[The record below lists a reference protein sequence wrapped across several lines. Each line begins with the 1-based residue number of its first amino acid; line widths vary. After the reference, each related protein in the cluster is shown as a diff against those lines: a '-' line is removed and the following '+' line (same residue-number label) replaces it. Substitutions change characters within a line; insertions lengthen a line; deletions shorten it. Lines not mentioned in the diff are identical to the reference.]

1 MKDVRECKILH
12 ILWDKI
18 IRIIIILQKREDTVK
33 NENKFLSE
41 KTLEI
46 MSVSVYNVRG
56 PQGNDFTNIDTKKI
70 VEWGIRFMVFS
81 SLFFILFFL
90 PLNLFFYCFMP
101 NIKAKN
107 IEMLIFSLIFYSW
120 GGPKYLLLLMGMVW
134 IAWFS
139 ALRIEQYRRNQR
151 KRKQWLTAGCVG
163 LALILGIFK
172 YLTFFLTNVQALF
185 HVPSVVPQ
193 IVLPI
198 GISFYTFQLLS
209 YVVDVYRGEVQAQ
222 KKYWMLL
229 LYAGLFHQCIAGPI
243 VRYEYV
249 ADELENRSARL
260 PLIGKGIRRF
270 FVGLAKK
277 AVLAN
282 SCASIADSLLPSI
295 TQELA
300 GIPAAGLWV
309 GMLMY
314 MLQIYLDFSA
324 YSDMAIGMGQMI
336 GLHYEENFNYPYMA
350 VSVKDFWRRWHMTL
364 STFFRDYVYIPLGG
378 SRCGKLKNVRNLFVV
393 WLLTGFWHGASWN
406 YVLWGLYFF
415 VFLLMERAFLGKLLE
430 KIPSV
435 FGHIYALIV
444 VFFGWVLFRSE
455 NMGNILVILKGM
467 FGKNENGFM
476 NIHTEIILKNN
487 LFFMIFAVLA
497 CTPLL
502 KKGKEML
509 LHWYSRRSRLAYPV
523 YVGQVVLMMIL
534 WGLSVLALVGNS
546 YNPFLYFQF

>member
-1 MKDVRECKILH
+1 
-12 ILWDKI
+12 
-18 IRIIIILQKREDTVK
+18 
-33 NENKFLSE
+33 
-41 KTLEI
+41 
-46 MSVSVYNVRG
+46 
-56 PQGNDFTNIDTKKI
+56 
-70 VEWGIRFMVFS
+70 MVFS

-90 PLNLFFYCFMP
+90 PLNLFFYCLIP
-101 NIKAKN
+101 NLKAKN
-107 IEMLIFSLIFYSW
+107 VEMLIFSLIFYSW
-120 GGPKYLLLLMGMVW
+120 GGPKYLLLLMGMVG

-139 ALRIEQYRRNQR
+139 ALRIQQYKRNKK
-151 KRKQWLTAGCVG
+151 KRMQWLTAGCVG
-163 LALILGIFK
+163 LAAILGIFK
-172 YLTFFLTNVQALF
+172 YLTFFLSNVQALI

-209 YVVDVYRGEVQAQ
+209 YVVDVYRGEVEAQ

-249 ADELENRSARL
+249 AKELENRSARL
-260 PLIGKGIRRF
+260 PSIGSGIRRF

-282 SCASIADSLLPSI
+282 SCASIADSLLPASA
-295 TQELA
+295 QELA

-350 VSVKDFWRRWHMTL
+350 VSIKDFWRRWHITL

-378 SRCGKLKNVRNLFVV
+378 SRCSKLKNVRNLFVV

-415 VFLLMERAFLGKLLE
+415 VFLLMERAFLGKLLG
-430 KIPSV
+430 KIPSI

-444 VFFGWVLFRSE
+444 VFFGWILFRSE
-455 NMGNILVILKGM
+455 NMGNIFVILKGM
-467 FGKNENGFM
+467 LGKNGNGFM

-497 CTPLL
+497 CTPLF
-502 KKGKEML
+502 KAGREAL
-509 LHWYSRRSRLAYPV
+509 LLWHSRRSRLAYPV
-523 YVGQVVLMMIL
+523 YVGQVVLMVFL